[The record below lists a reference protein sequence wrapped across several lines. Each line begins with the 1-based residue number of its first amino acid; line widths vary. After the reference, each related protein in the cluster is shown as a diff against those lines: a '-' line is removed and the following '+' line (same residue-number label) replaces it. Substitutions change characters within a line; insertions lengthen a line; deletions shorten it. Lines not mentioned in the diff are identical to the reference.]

1 MNVLIT
7 LTIVGT
13 DAGPFNIPS
22 SVTALSNLTLN
33 NTNAIPATFG
43 NRYYDPVVVMNLR
56 PSHGSVRG
64 TTMITVVGSHFE
76 SGELRCAFGDS
87 VKAAVYLTSSAA
99 LCSSPAASTGTE
111 MESPQLGS
119 RTLHGGA
126 FVCRH
131 VGRRRSFE

>member
-1 MNVLIT
+1 MVMEAIEILFQVVLRR
-7 LTIVGT
+7 VV
-13 DAGPFNIPS
+13 PS
-22 SVTALSNLTLN
+22 ACVRSSE
-33 NTNAIPATFG
+33 NAITSTFG

-64 TTMITVVGSHFE
+64 TTMITVLGSHFE

-111 MESPQLGS
+111 KKLPQLGS
-119 RTLHGGA
+119 RTLHRGA

-131 VGRRRSFE
+131 VGRSRSFQ